1 MNQNHSHCAP
11 PVGVE
16 LAGQMKDAMR
26 RLAKSVV
33 IVTTRYQG
41 QRMAMAATAVDSLSL
56 EPPSLL
62 VCVNRSASIFP
73 ALSGQAAFCFNILA
87 RTHEPLAHLCGGKAK
102 GEARFE
108 QGAWGE
114 GPDGV
119 PCLEDAQA
127 SIFCRT
133 DGEFFYGT
141 HGIFIGRVDSV
152 RLHGPVE
159 PLIYADARYGGA
171 LLSAA

>member
-1 MNQNHSHCAP
+1 MTQNPAHAAD
-11 PVGVE
+11 
-16 LAGQMKDAMR
+16 LADQMKNAMR

-41 QRMAMAATAVDSLSL
+41 ERMAMAATAVDSLSL

-62 VCVNRSASIFP
+62 FCVNRTASIFP
-73 ALSGQAAFCFNILA
+73 ALSGKAAFCVNILA
-87 RTHEPLAHLCGGKAK
+87 RAHEPLAHLCGGQAR
-102 GEARFE
+102 GEARFA
-108 QGAWGE
+108 QGAWAE
-114 GPDGV
+114 GPNGV

-127 SIFCRT
+127 SIFCET

-141 HGIFIGRVDSV
+141 HGIFIGRVQGV
-152 RLHGPVE
+152 RLHGSVE